1 MTQTTPQPV
10 EPTSAPGQHRL
21 SVPPDMGRPITGP
34 NAFGDDPRRLWRL
47 AWTLAVTDFKLRFF
61 GSALGYLWTL
71 MRPLMLFGVLY
82 FVFAVLFD
90 LGASAKYQ
98 PVALLLGIVLFQ
110 FLGEATTLGV
120 RSVLQRETLVRKID
134 FPLLAIP
141 LAAVLT
147 AVFSLV
153 LNFIPI
159 TAFLLASG
167 GRPRLSWI
175 ELPFL
180 LLALALFAFGL
191 VCLLSSLFVRY
202 RDVEPIWDV
211 TMQILFYAS
220 PIIYPIQKILDD
232 DQIPQW
238 VPRAMMANPFAAI
251 MQQARHVFV
260 DPSHLG
266 AAQVLGQD
274 WRVAIPIGLM
284 VLAIVVGMMVFIR
297 FTPSI
302 AEEL

>member
-1 MTQTTPQPV
+1 MSATTVPLGATVQ
-10 EPTSAPGQHRL
+10 ESRL
-21 SVPPDMGRPITGP
+21 EIPPEMGKPIRGP
-34 NAFGDDPRRLWRL
+34 NAFGDDPKRLWRL
-47 AWTLAVTDFKLRFF
+47 AWTMAVTDFKLRFF

-90 LGASAKYQ
+90 LGATAKYQ
-98 PVALLLGIVLFQ
+98 PVALLLGIVMFQ
-110 FLGEATTLGV
+110 FLGEATQMGV
-120 RSVLQRETLVRKID
+120 RSLLQRESLVRKID
-134 FPLLAIP
+134 FPLLAVP

-147 AVFSLV
+147 AMFSLV

-159 TAFLLASG
+159 TGFLLLSG
-167 GRPRLSWI
+167 GRPMVSWI
-175 ELPFL
+175 EVPFL
-180 LLALALFAFGL
+180 MLALALFAFGL

-232 DQIPQW
+232 QSIPQW
-238 VPRAMMANPFAAI
+238 VPRLLMANPFAAI
-251 MQQARHVFV
+251 MQQTRHAFV

-266 AAQVLGQD
+266 AAAALGQD
-274 WRVAIPIGLM
+274 WRVMIPIAVTLG
-284 VLAIVVGMMVFIR
+284 VAVIGIFVFTR
-297 FTPSI
+297 LTPSI

>member
-1 MTQTTPQPV
+1 
-10 EPTSAPGQHRL
+10 
-21 SVPPDMGRPITGP
+21 MGRPITGP
-34 NAFGDDPRRLWRL
+34 SAFGKDPKRLWRL

-90 LGASAKYQ
+90 LGATAKYQ
-98 PVALLLGIVLFQ
+98 PVALLLGIVMFQ
-110 FLGEATTLGV
+110 FLGESTQLGV
-120 RSVLQRETLVRKID
+120 RSLLQREALVRKID
-134 FPLLAIP
+134 FPLLAVP

-147 AVFSLV
+147 ALFSLL

-167 GRPRLSWI
+167 GKPMLSWL

-180 LLALALFAFGL
+180 ILALAIFAFGL

-232 DQIPQW
+232 QSIPQW
-238 VPRAMMANPFAAI
+238 VPRVLMANPFAAI
-251 MQQARHVFV
+251 MQQARHAFI

-266 AAQVLGQD
+266 AAQALGQD
-274 WRVAIPIGLM
+274 WRVAIPIALT
-284 VLAIVVGMMVFIR
+284 VIITAVGMAVFTR
-297 FTPSI
+297 MTPSI

>member
-1 MTQTTPQPV
+1 VSAAVTVPDDAEV
-10 EPTSAPGQHRL
+10 EHRL
-21 SVPPDMGRPITGP
+21 EIPPDMGKPIVGP
-34 NAFGDDPRRLWRL
+34 SAFGTDPRRLWRL
-47 AWTLAVTDFKLRFF
+47 SWTLAVTDFKLRFF

-90 LGASAKYQ
+90 LGATAKYQ

-110 FLGEATTLGV
+110 FLGEATQLGV
-120 RSVLQRETLVRKID
+120 RSLLQREALVRKID
-134 FPLLAIP
+134 FPLLAVP

-147 AVFSLV
+147 AMFSLL
-153 LNFIPI
+153 LNLIPV
-159 TAFLLASG
+159 TAFLLISG
-167 GRPRLSWI
+167 GSPRLSWI

-180 LLALALFAFGL
+180 ILALALFAFGL

-211 TMQILFYAS
+211 TMQILFYAT

-232 DQIPQW
+232 DRIPQW
-238 VPRAMMANPFAAI
+238 VPRVLMANPFAAI

-266 AAQVLGQD
+266 AAAALGQD
-274 WRVAIPIGLM
+274 WRVLIPIGLTAAVAVGG
-284 VLAIVVGMMVFIR
+284 VLVFR
-297 FTPSI
+297 RLTPSI